1 MTKLFAQTGS
11 FLLTICLLT
20 TCLLPTA
27 YAQDSIRVDLKK
39 TIEIA
44 LVGSPNIRIADRT
57 IETKKYYKK
66 EQIAALFPDVSL
78 AASYNRTL
86 KKQKMAMAMQGN
98 IMEIEVGMFNNYSA
112 SANLSLPLV
121 VPALWNNVK
130 LSQQDVELAIESA
143 RSSRIS
149 TINEVKKAYYSLL
162 LARESYRVLKLN
174 YDNAAYNNKTVTD
187 KYNQGMASEF
197 EKVRADVALKTQEPN
212 LTSAQRAIDL
222 ATMMLKVLIGVDVNE
237 PMIFE
242 GSLADYESEVINF
255 QSNNLENISLANN
268 SDLKQVEINQNML
281 ETNMKLIK
289 SASCPNLVFSGNYQY
304 TSMNNDFKFANYN
317 WFPYS
322 VVGLSLKV
330 PITSWV
336 GTSYKIK
343 EMKLSMANLQDQ
355 KEYLENNLRLSVK
368 NNAANINNAVDELA
382 SNKET
387 MLQAEK
393 AYSIVQKQYEV
404 GMATWLD
411 LNSAELTL
419 TQARLLYSQSIYNYL
434 TAKSELDAVIGSSEI
449 N

>member
-1 MTKLFAQTGS
+1 MTKLTTKVGS
-11 FLLTICLLT
+11 MLLMFCILT
-20 TCLLPTA
+20 AYTLPTTH
-27 YAQDSIRVDLKK
+27 AQDSIHVDLKK

-44 LVGSPNIRIADRT
+44 LVGSPTVRIADRT
-57 IETKKYYKK
+57 IESKKYYKK

-86 KKQKMAMAMQGN
+86 KKQKMAMEMGGN
-98 IMEIEVGMFNNYSA
+98 LMEIEVGMYNNYSA
-112 SANLSLPLV
+112 SASLSLPLV

-149 TINEVKKAYYSLL
+149 TINEVKKAYYALL
-162 LARESYRVLKLN
+162 LAKESYRVLKLN

-197 EKVRADVALKTQEPN
+197 DKVRADVALKTQEPN
-212 LTSAQRAIDL
+212 LSSAKRAIDL
-222 ATMMLKVLIGVDVNE
+222 ATMMLKVIIGVDINE
-237 PMIFE
+237 PMIFD
-242 GSLADYESEVINF
+242 GSLADYEDEVINY
-255 QSNNLENISLANN
+255 QSNNIENLSLSNN
-268 SDLKQVEINQNML
+268 SDLKQLQLNQEKL
-281 ETNMKLIK
+281 ETSMKLIK
-289 SASCPNLVFSGNYQY
+289 SSSCPTLVLSGSYQY
-304 TSMNNDFKFANYN
+304 MSMNNDFDFANYH

-322 VVGLSLKV
+322 VVGLSLRV
-330 PITSWV
+330 PITSWAA
-336 GTSYKIK
+336 TSFQIK

-355 KEYLENNLRLSVK
+355 KEYVENNLRVSVK
-368 NNAANINNAVDELA
+368 NSVANINNAVDELA

-393 AYSIVQKQYEV
+393 AYDIVQKQYEV

-411 LNSAELTL
+411 LNSAELTM

-434 TAKSELDAVIGSSEI
+434 TARSELDAVLGSSEI
-449 N
+449 R

>member
-1 MTKLFAQTGS
+1 M
-11 FLLTICLLT
+11 LLTFCILT
-20 TCLLPTA
+20 AYTLPTTH
-27 YAQDSIRVDLKK
+27 AQDSIHVDLKK

-44 LVGSPNIRIADRT
+44 LVGSPTVRIADRT
-57 IETKKYYKK
+57 IESKKYYKK

-86 KKQKMAMAMQGN
+86 KKQKMAMEMGGN
-98 IMEIEVGMFNNYSA
+98 LMEIEVGMYNNYSA
-112 SANLSLPLV
+112 SASLSLPLV

-149 TINEVKKAYYSLL
+149 TINEVKKAYYALL
-162 LARESYRVLKLN
+162 LAKESYRVLKLN

-197 EKVRADVALKTQEPN
+197 DKVRADVALKTQEPN
-212 LTSAQRAIDL
+212 LSSAKRAIDL
-222 ATMMLKVLIGVDVNE
+222 ATMMLKVIIGVDINE
-237 PMIFE
+237 PMIFD
-242 GSLADYESEVINF
+242 GSLADYEDEVINY
-255 QSNNLENISLANN
+255 QSNNIENLSLSNN
-268 SDLKQVEINQNML
+268 SDLKQLQLNQEKL
-281 ETNMKLIK
+281 ETSMKLIK
-289 SASCPNLVFSGNYQY
+289 SSSCPNLVLSGSYQY
-304 TSMNNDFKFANYN
+304 MSMNNDFDFANYH

-322 VVGLSLKV
+322 VVGLSLRV
-330 PITSWV
+330 PITSWAA
-336 GTSYKIK
+336 TSFQIK

-355 KEYLENNLRLSVK
+355 KEYVENNLRVSVK
-368 NNAANINNAVDELA
+368 NSVANINNAVDELA

-393 AYSIVQKQYEV
+393 AYDIVQKQYEV

-411 LNSAELTL
+411 LNSAELTM

-434 TAKSELDAVIGSSEI
+434 TARSELDAVLGSSEI
-449 N
+449 R

>member
-1 MTKLFAQTGS
+1 MTKLTTKVGS
-11 FLLTICLLT
+11 MLLMFCILT
-20 TCLLPTA
+20 ASTLPTTH
-27 YAQDSIRVDLKK
+27 AQDSIHVDLKK

-44 LVGSPNIRIADRT
+44 LVGSPTVRIADRT
-57 IETKKYYKK
+57 IESKKYYKK

-86 KKQKMAMAMQGN
+86 KKQKMAMEMGGN
-98 IMEIEVGMFNNYSA
+98 LMEIEVGMYNNYSA
-112 SANLSLPLV
+112 SASLSLPLV

-149 TINEVKKAYYSLL
+149 TINEVKKAYYALL
-162 LARESYRVLKLN
+162 LAKESYRVLKLN

-197 EKVRADVALKTQEPN
+197 DKVRADVALKTQEPN
-212 LTSAQRAIDL
+212 LSSAKRAIDL
-222 ATMMLKVLIGVDVNE
+222 ATMMLKVIIGVDINE
-237 PMIFE
+237 PMIFD
-242 GSLADYESEVINF
+242 GSLADYEDEVINY
-255 QSNNLENISLANN
+255 QSNNIENLSLNNN
-268 SDLKQVEINQNML
+268 SDLKQLQLNQEKL
-281 ETNMKLIK
+281 ETSMKLIK
-289 SASCPNLVFSGNYQY
+289 SSSCPNLVLSGSYQY
-304 TSMNNDFKFANYN
+304 MSMNNDFDFANYH

-322 VVGLSLKV
+322 VVGLSLRV
-330 PITSWV
+330 PITSWAA
-336 GTSYKIK
+336 TSFQIK

-355 KEYLENNLRLSVK
+355 KEYVENNLRVSVK
-368 NNAANINNAVDELA
+368 NSVANINNAVDELA

-393 AYSIVQKQYEV
+393 AYDIVQKQYEV

-411 LNSAELTL
+411 LNSAELTM

-434 TAKSELDAVIGSSEI
+434 TARSELDAVLGSSEI
-449 N
+449 R

>member
-1 MTKLFAQTGS
+1 MFCI
-11 FLLTICLLT
+11 LTAYT
-20 TCLLPTA
+20 LPTTH
-27 YAQDSIRVDLKK
+27 AQDSIHVDLKK

-44 LVGSPNIRIADRT
+44 LVGSPTVRIADRT
-57 IETKKYYKK
+57 IESKKYYKK

-86 KKQKMAMAMQGN
+86 KKQKMAMEMGGN
-98 IMEIEVGMFNNYSA
+98 LMEIEVGMYNNYSA
-112 SANLSLPLV
+112 SASLSLPLV

-149 TINEVKKAYYSLL
+149 TINEVKKAYYALL
-162 LARESYRVLKLN
+162 LAKESYRVLKLN

-197 EKVRADVALKTQEPN
+197 DKVRADVALKTQEPN
-212 LTSAQRAIDL
+212 LSSAKRAIDL
-222 ATMMLKVLIGVDVNE
+222 ATMMLKVIIGVDINE
-237 PMIFE
+237 PMIFD
-242 GSLADYESEVINF
+242 GSLADYEDEVINY
-255 QSNNLENISLANN
+255 QSNNIENLSLSNN
-268 SDLKQVEINQNML
+268 SDLKQLQLNQEKL
-281 ETNMKLIK
+281 ETSMKLIK
-289 SASCPNLVFSGNYQY
+289 SSSCPNLVLSGSYQY
-304 TSMNNDFKFANYN
+304 MSMNNDFDFANYH

-322 VVGLSLKV
+322 VVGLSLRV
-330 PITSWV
+330 PITSWAA
-336 GTSYKIK
+336 TSFQIK

-355 KEYLENNLRLSVK
+355 KEYVENNLRVSVK
-368 NNAANINNAVDELA
+368 NSVANINNAVDELA

-393 AYSIVQKQYEV
+393 AYDIVQKQYEV

-411 LNSAELTL
+411 LNSAELTM

-434 TAKSELDAVIGSSEI
+434 TARSELDAVLGSSEI
-449 N
+449 R

>member
-1 MTKLFAQTGS
+1 MFCI
-11 FLLTICLLT
+11 LTAST
-20 TCLLPTA
+20 LPTTH
-27 YAQDSIRVDLKK
+27 AQDSIHVDLKK

-44 LVGSPNIRIADRT
+44 LVGSPTVRIADRT
-57 IETKKYYKK
+57 IESKKYYKK

-86 KKQKMAMAMQGN
+86 KKQKMAMEMGGN
-98 IMEIEVGMFNNYSA
+98 LMEIEVGMYNNYSA
-112 SANLSLPLV
+112 SASLSLPLV

-149 TINEVKKAYYSLL
+149 TINEVKKAYYALL
-162 LARESYRVLKLN
+162 LAKESYRVLKLN

-197 EKVRADVALKTQEPN
+197 DKVRADVALKTQEPN
-212 LTSAQRAIDL
+212 LSSAKRAIDL
-222 ATMMLKVLIGVDVNE
+222 ATMMLKVIIGVDINE
-237 PMIFE
+237 PMIFD
-242 GSLADYESEVINF
+242 GSLADYEDEVINY
-255 QSNNLENISLANN
+255 QSNNIENLSLNNN
-268 SDLKQVEINQNML
+268 SDLKQLQLNQEKL
-281 ETNMKLIK
+281 ETSMKLIK
-289 SASCPNLVFSGNYQY
+289 SSSCPNLVLSGSYQY
-304 TSMNNDFKFANYN
+304 MSMNNDFDFANYH

-322 VVGLSLKV
+322 VVGLSLRV
-330 PITSWV
+330 PITSWAA
-336 GTSYKIK
+336 TSFQIK

-355 KEYLENNLRLSVK
+355 KEYVENNLRVSVK
-368 NNAANINNAVDELA
+368 NSVANINNAVDELA

-393 AYSIVQKQYEV
+393 AYDIVQKQYEV

-411 LNSAELTL
+411 LNSAELTM

-434 TAKSELDAVIGSSEI
+434 TARSELDAVLGSSEI
-449 N
+449 R